1 MLPLL
6 SHSLPTRRT
15 SGLFGL
21 EGLPDDRRLGIGA
34 RPGAIDAP
42 ARLAID
48 THHAHALWRGEG
60 DRLAIGERGV
70 REILEDRRGIAAALR
85 IEIGRAHV
93 RTPVT
98 NAHLVCRLQLEKT
111 NSQHAN

>member
-85 IEIGRAHV
+85 IAAHAARLVEADIHARDHVGRAEIGRAHV
-93 RTPVT
+93 
-98 NAHLVCRLQLEKT
+98 
-111 NSQHAN
+111 